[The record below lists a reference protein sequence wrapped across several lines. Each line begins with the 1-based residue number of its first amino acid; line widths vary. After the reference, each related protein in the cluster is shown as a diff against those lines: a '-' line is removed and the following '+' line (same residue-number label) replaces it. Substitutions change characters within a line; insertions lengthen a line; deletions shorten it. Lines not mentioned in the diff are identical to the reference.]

1 MEIVEMEEYLGLM
14 RHEDQS
20 FADVQEAL
28 GSLRES
34 KAVIDLKGQ
43 EADEQIGEVR
53 EMLDKHGIPEVSLS
67 DDEEY
72 PYRSQQSAPYPSS
85 STSDSDFDDGDSTS
99 SMESG
104 QPTTEPTDSGHMSLP
119 RQKVLVEL
127 AC

>member
-20 FADVQEAL
+20 LEDLEEVL
-28 GSLRES
+28 GLLREN
-34 KAVIDLKGQ
+34 KAVIDSKGQ

-53 EMLDKHGIPEVSLS
+53 EMLDKHGVPEVSLS

-72 PYRSQQSAPYPSS
+72 SYRSKRSAPYPSS
-85 STSDSDFDDGDSTS
+85 ATSDSDFDDDSTS
-99 SMESG
+99 SVKSG
-104 QPTTEPTDSGHMSLP
+104 RLTTEPTDSGHMSLS
-119 RQKVLVEL
+119 RQKILAEL